1 MAEPLRPDET
11 LAVAIVLYDEVEEL
25 DFCGPFETF
34 SVAAVLSA
42 GEAAHRERPA
52 FSVFTVAE
60 RGDLVKTG
68 GGLRIQPNYSFQT
81 APPADIVLVPGGD
94 TRPQLENTALLE
106 WLKQAT
112 AHARLTTSVC
122 TGAFL
127 LGTLGLL
134 EGRAAT
140 THWGALDNL
149 AATFPNTRVQR
160 EVRWVDEGAIITSAG
175 ISAGIDMSLHV
186 VERLLGR
193 GLAEETARTMEYRWN
208 EGGE

>member
-1 MAEPLRPDET
+1 MIAQSRLGLRGLSTLRLAFRCERTQHMAEPLRPDET

-34 SVAAVLSA
+34 SMAAVLSA

-81 APPADIVLVPGGD
+81 APPVDIVLVPGGD

-112 AHARLTTSVC
+112 AHARLSTSVC

-127 LGTLGLL
+127 LGKLGLL
-134 EGRAAT
+134 EGVLPRLI
-140 THWGALDNL
+140 GAPWIIWRRR
-149 AATFPNTRVQR
+149 FPTPVYSARSGGSTRVR
-160 EVRWVDEGAIITSAG
+160 SSPPPVSPPEST
-175 ISAGIDMSLHV
+175 
-186 VERLLGR
+186 
-193 GLAEETARTMEYRWN
+193 
-208 EGGE
+208 